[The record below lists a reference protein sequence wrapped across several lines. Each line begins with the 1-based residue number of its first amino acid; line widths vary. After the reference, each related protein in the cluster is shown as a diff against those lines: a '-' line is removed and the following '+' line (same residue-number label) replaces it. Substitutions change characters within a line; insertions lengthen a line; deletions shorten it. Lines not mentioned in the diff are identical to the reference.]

1 MITIQTNKWMKI
13 KKYRNLIKFNKW
25 KKKTILI
32 DIQQSKHFFWG
43 GGDGLVGS
51 KLLNNVMNFLFSY
64 FSMLLVT
71 NINLA
76 FHYSHVKD
84 DSSSVS

>member
-1 MITIQTNKWMKI
+1 MITIQTYKWMKI

-25 KKKTILI
+25 KKKPILI
-32 DIQQSKHFFWG
+32 DIQQSKHFFW

>member
-1 MITIQTNKWMKI
+1 MKI

-32 DIQQSKHFFWG
+32 DIQQSKHFFG

>member
-25 KKKTILI
+25 KKKPILI
-32 DIQQSKHFFWG
+32 DIQQSKHFFL

>member
-25 KKKTILI
+25 KKKPILI

-43 GGDGLVGS
+43 GGGMGWLVQ
-51 KLLNNVMNFLFSY
+51 NC
-64 FSMLLVT
+64 
-71 NINLA
+71 
-76 FHYSHVKD
+76 
-84 DSSSVS
+84 

>member
-1 MITIQTNKWMKI
+1 M
-13 KKYRNLIKFNKW
+13 
-25 KKKTILI
+25 KKKKPILI
-32 DIQQSKHFFWG
+32 DIQQSKHFFLGG